1 MLLLHNLCFIL
12 YPLSVWQSSPGSIYH
27 CFQLGSSMLAYHP
40 AQMYEAYGGERS
52 EKQKMERGGGG
63 EKREQPLLLPNLHIL
78 LETDY

>member
-1 MLLLHNLCFIL
+1 
-12 YPLSVWQSSPGSIYH
+12 
-27 CFQLGSSMLAYHP
+27 MLAYHP